1 MIRSAHQGRLT
12 AMKSNARRLSTFVSD
27 EVRFF
32 RAWIEKPLTMGS
44 VTPSS
49 PFLTKAIAAQAEID
63 RPGKI
68 VELGPGTG
76 VVTDALVARGV
87 PQERLVLIEY
97 NGEFCTLLRKRF
109 PGATVIEGDA
119 YDFDRTL
126 GDPADGSLATVISGL
141 PLFTKPIEMRRSLMD
156 MAFRL
161 LAPGA
166 PFVQFSYALVPPVPA
181 EAGRTTIWTSPWI
194 LRNVPPARVW
204 VYRSETVPA

>member
-1 MIRSAHQGRLT
+1 
-12 AMKSNARRLSTFVSD
+12 MKSSARRISNFVGD

-32 RAWIEKPLTMGS
+32 RAWMEKPLTMGS

-49 PFLTKAIAAQAEID
+49 PFLTRAIAAQAEID

-87 PQERLVLIEY
+87 PQDRLVLIEY
-97 NGEFCTLLRKRF
+97 NGEFCSLLRKRF
-109 PGATVIEGDA
+109 PGATVIQGDA
-119 YDFDRTL
+119 YDFERTL
-126 GDPADGSLATVISGL
+126 GHPQQGSLATVVSGL
-141 PLFTKPIEMRRSLMD
+141 PLFTKPVEMRRSLRD
-156 MAFRL
+156 AAFRL

-166 PFVQFSYALVPPVPA
+166 PLVQFSYALVSPVPVDR
-181 EAGRTTIWTSPWI
+181 GGFTIWTSPWI

-204 VYRSETVPA
+204 VYRPEQVPA

>member
-1 MIRSAHQGRLT
+1 
-12 AMKSNARRLSTFVSD
+12 MKANARRLSTFVGD

-49 PFLTKAIAAQAEID
+49 PFLTRAIAAQVEID

-87 PQERLVLIEY
+87 PQDRLVLVEY
-97 NGEFCTLLRKRF
+97 NGEFCSLLRKRF

-126 GDPADGSLATVISGL
+126 GHPADGSLATVISGL
-141 PLFTKPIEMRRSLMD
+141 PLFTKPIEMRRKLMD
-156 MAFRL
+156 TSFRL

-204 VYRSETVPA
+204 VYRTEAVPA

>member
-1 MIRSAHQGRLT
+1 
-12 AMKSNARRLSTFVSD
+12 MKSNARRISNFVGD

-32 RAWIEKPLTMGS
+32 RAWMEKPLTMGS

-49 PFLTKAIAAQAEID
+49 PFLTRAIAAQVEID

-87 PQERLVLIEY
+87 PQDRLVLIEY

-119 YDFDRTL
+119 YDFERTL
-126 GDPADGSLATVISGL
+126 GHPPEGSLATVVSGL
-141 PLFTKPIEMRRSLMD
+141 PLFTKPVEMRRRLRD
-156 MAFRL
+156 AAFRL

-166 PFVQFSYALVPPVPA
+166 PLVQFSYALVSPVPVD
-181 EAGRTTIWTSPWI
+181 GGGMTIWTSPWV

-204 VYRSETVPA
+204 VYRPERVPA

>member
-1 MIRSAHQGRLT
+1 
-12 AMKSNARRLSTFVSD
+12 MKSSARRISNFVGD

-32 RAWIEKPLTMGS
+32 RAWMEKPLTMGS

-49 PFLTKAIAAQAEID
+49 PFLTRAIAAQAEID

-87 PQERLVLIEY
+87 PQDRLVLIEY
-97 NGEFCTLLRKRF
+97 NGEFCKLLRKRF

-119 YDFDRTL
+119 YDFERTL
-126 GDPADGSLATVISGL
+126 GHPAEGSLATVVSGL
-141 PLFTKPIEMRRSLMD
+141 PLFTKPVEMRRSLRD
-156 MAFRL
+156 AAFRL

-166 PFVQFSYALVPPVPA
+166 PLVQFSYALVSPVPLD
-181 EAGRTTIWTSPWI
+181 GGGMTIWTSPWI

-204 VYRSETVPA
+204 VYRPEPVHA

>member
-1 MIRSAHQGRLT
+1 MIRSAHRGRLT

-119 YDFDRTL
+119 YDVDRTL
-126 GDPADGSLATVISGL
+126 GHPADGSLATVISGL
-141 PLFTKPIEMRRSLMD
+141 PLFTKPLEMRRSLID
-156 MAFRL
+156 TSFRL

-181 EAGRTTIWTSPWI
+181 VAGRTTIWTSPWI

-204 VYRSETVPA
+204 VYRSEAVPA

>member
-1 MIRSAHQGRLT
+1 MIRSAHHGRLT

-49 PFLTKAIAAQAEID
+49 PFLTKAIAAQAEPE
-63 RPGKI
+63 RLGKV

-76 VVTDALVARGV
+76 VVTDALVARGIA
-87 PQERLVLIEY
+87 PERLVLIEY
-97 NGEFCTLLRKRF
+97 NGEFCRLLRKRY
-109 PGATVIEGDA
+109 PAATVIEGDA

-126 GDPADGSLATVISGL
+126 GHPADGSLATVISGL
-141 PLFTKPIEMRRSLMD
+141 PLFTKPIEMRRGLMD
-156 MAFRL
+156 TAYRL

-204 VYRSETVPA
+204 VYRSETKAG

>member
-1 MIRSAHQGRLT
+1 
-12 AMKSNARRLSTFVSD
+12 MKSSARRLSSFVGD

-32 RAWIEKPLTMGS
+32 RAWMEKPLTMGS

-49 PFLTKAIAAQAEID
+49 PFLTRAIAAQVDID

-68 VELGPGTG
+68 IELGPGTG

-119 YDFDRTL
+119 YDVDRTL
-126 GDPADGSLATVISGL
+126 GYPAEGSLATIVSGL
-141 PLFTKPIEMRRSLMD
+141 PLFIQPMETRCGLRD
-156 MAFRL
+156 AAFRL

-166 PFVQFSYALVPPVPA
+166 PLVQFSYALVSPVPV
-181 EAGRTTIWTSPWI
+181 EGGRMKIWTSPWV

-204 VYRSETVPA
+204 VYRRETETA